1 MVVNG
6 VYVTTSRVVGA
17 SISWSIMIYPYVQKG
32 EPVSLLRS
40 LIITLIDKGV
50 LIVENGDWSNKNASN
65 KNVSIT
71 GY

>member
-1 MVVNG
+1 
-6 VYVTTSRVVGA
+6 
-17 SISWSIMIYPYVQKG
+17 MIYAYVQKG
-32 EPVSLLRS
+32 GPVSLLRS
-40 LIITLIDKGV
+40 LIITLIDKGI